1 MVNRF
6 HPSRSVPAAIG
17 AALFFYIFLGGSVS
31 IGTAPLVLF
40 FSLCGACV
48 LIGLLRTLP
57 ILISPEYQ
65 RHARYISDLIVL
77 FSLGLCMGLIALTMV
92 KSRCFAA
99 PLQKEDINTVQL
111 QLTTDLRTSQSGALF
126 GQGKVAFCVN
136 ARGTRASSRGVI
148 NILIPRFSGALHDLA
163 GQGSSLTIMGS
174 FADDKADNRLNFQPP
189 LFVAETITK
198 IEAPHGLQNFRFFVR
213 RAILAQFKNKEWG
226 GYASALLLGVKDD
239 LESEVSELY
248 RKVGSSHVLALS
260 GMHLSIIAALLAFV
274 LRRPLGIRIAS
285 LLSLIIL
292 SIYVGLA
299 GFPPSLVRSL
309 IMYMLMCFMMSRG
322 ISGSLV
328 SSIALSFLLQLF
340 IDPQGMTSLSAMLS
354 YMALAGIALLS
365 PLVFE
370 AARGIIPRF
379 ISAGISTS
387 LGAFIF
393 TAPLVAAVFGVLYP
407 IGIILGSLLGAL
419 ASFIMIGSIIYLLVS
434 LSIPFLSPFVGA
446 IIGKLYHVHIAVL
459 QIGSLVSVELTNLNW
474 KLVTICGLATTAL
487 IVYGQYRGTKNRT
500 ISSFN

>member
-1 MVNRF
+1 M
-6 HPSRSVPAAIG
+6 
-17 AALFFYIFLGGSVS
+17 
-31 IGTAPLVLF
+31 
-40 FSLCGACV
+40 
-48 LIGLLRTLP
+48 
-57 ILISPEYQ
+57 ISPEYQ

-99 PLQKEDINTVQL
+99 PLQKEDINTVRL

-148 NILIPRFSGALHDLA
+148 NILIPHFSGALHDLA